1 MVSPLTFLLNKLKEN
16 DVSAQEKRELISSC
30 SNIALIFLSKKIHH
44 EYHKFL
50 QQGLTLQD
58 IAADAITPLFIE
70 DKSGELPL
78 RKALLNWDK
87 EIADEASAYYF
98 LSKIIGTRIEQEHA
112 KKLKEAD
119 PFFGKILRSFNH
131 LVETNKIKKVSWF
144 GVVYLVEVEQT
155 GITQKPL
162 DAEFIENLPASMFVC
177 TNEKIVNNIFHR
189 IKTET
194 DLPDG
199 QASFFPAIPLNALIR
214 KIKQVNGSFLQ
225 QSNPESK
232 QENFE
237 EALNVERVVNDSL
250 NTVNERLENFYLGKG
265 KLNQNEITI
274 FKNVLIEI
282 SNDLKDGGISRGL
295 YEYLSPH
302 MIDLNKED
310 FYKRYHQP
318 LDYLLRLLRKEIATR
333 LVEK

>member
-1 MVSPLTFLLNKLKEN
+1 MTTLHSLLRNFLSSLISEN
-16 DVSAQEKRELISSC
+16 EFNELIKNSLKIC
-30 SNIALIFLSKKIHH
+30 TAILSKRYYNYYPNFFNGDFSISD
-44 EYHKFL
+44 F
-50 QQGLTLQD
+50 
-58 IAADAITPLFIE
+58 AIDSISPLFIK
-70 DKSGELPL
+70 DKSGELPI
-78 RKALLNWDK
+78 RRALQNWDK
-87 EIADEASAYYF
+87 EITDEVAAYFF
-98 LSKIIGTRIEQEHA
+98 LSQIIGSRIEQEIS

-119 PFFGKILRSFNH
+119 PFFGKILRSINH

-162 DAEFIENLPASMFVC
+162 EAEFIENLPASMFVC
-177 TNEKIVNNIFHR
+177 TNEKIVNNIFHH

-194 DLPDG
+194 DY
-199 QASFFPAIPLNALIR
+199 FPAIPLNALIR

-225 QSNPESK
+225 QNSPESK

-237 EALNVERVVNDSL
+237 EALNVERVINESL
-250 NTVNERLENFYLGKG
+250 NTVNERLEKFYLGKD
-265 KLNQNEITI
+265 KLNENETVIL
-274 FKNVLIEI
+274 KKVLIDL

-302 MIDLNKED
+302 MIDLSMED
-310 FYKRYHQP
+310 FYKRYHQT
-318 LDYLLRLLRKEIATR
+318 LDYLLRLLKKEIATR